1 LRGRSAVRR
10 GGLWKFLSF
19 STFSTLTSAGMERII
34 TFHENSK
41 KRQEGL
47 RREGKCPETPPG
59 AGNAPGGIVEHVD
72 ARRVRALAA
81 DRQGGRQEP
90 HAVRAGQARGRGHGV
105 NRAVEA
111 GAAVP
116 EGALGGGEGGVC
128 ERLCRAARRREERE
142 AERRE
147 REKKWRER
155 IAREVLDGVGG
166 GDHPEG
172 RPGARPAAEPDTAE
186 AVAELAE
193 YLQRMWRDL
202 GPLFAE
208 VYHGCDESK
217 CLYMNDT
224 VVCTF
229 LVVTMLRCRSRNAAD
244 GCRNSEGMA
253 GSMLYLSRQDWWP
266 RDEKFTTACTGTL
279 VYRTRKWDCAKVMEI
294 NASLV
299 KRLIKAKFFEKD
311 RVFGT
316 YYPLAVDAVHR
327 DERRN
332 GKGESLTKK
341 EKKTIALEAKLITK
355 TGMAVTVCSESVEP
369 YDDKKEKQDC
379 EINAFKRMAPVLR
392 RLMKKYP
399 LCLVGD
405 ALYGCDSVWR
415 ICEGYG
421 WKYITTFKEGRMSDV
436 YGNANLLFE
445 SGDCEVGD
453 LIKADGKPRAGT
465 MKWAVGVETNAPD
478 RYGINVI
485 WGKVSFVADLTKQG
499 KPKRPYVGM
508 FATNLPVMG
517 VDKADEI
524 FCWGRRRWNIEN
536 VFKEQKHGGL
546 GLKHRFVNATN
557 ANKTWYYL
565 MQIAWT
571 LWQMF
576 QRGFLLRLE
585 AGCRKMTQF
594 LWCED
599 MRTYIRHFGCAMLV
613 PRYRLMCRTH
623 L

>member
-1 LRGRSAVRR
+1 
-10 GGLWKFLSF
+10 
-19 STFSTLTSAGMERII
+19 M
-34 TFHENSK
+34 
-41 KRQEGL
+41 
-47 RREGKCPETPPG
+47 
-59 AGNAPGGIVEHVD
+59 
-72 ARRVRALAA
+72 
-81 DRQGGRQEP
+81 
-90 HAVRAGQARGRGHGV
+90 
-105 NRAVEA
+105 EA
-111 GAAVP
+111 GTAVP
-116 EGALGGGEGGVC
+116 EGAVGGGEGGVR

-147 REKKWRER
+147 RERQWRER
-155 IAREVLDGVGG
+155 AAREVLDGVEG

-172 RPGARPAAEPDTAE
+172 RPGVRPAEQPDVAE

-193 YLQRMWRDL
+193 YLQKTWNFL
-202 GPLFAE
+202 GPLFKE
-208 VYHGCDESK
+208 VYCGSDESK

-229 LVVTMLRCRSRNAAD
+229 IAVTMLRCRSRNAAD

-253 GSMLYLSRQDWWP
+253 ATMLYLSGQAWWP
-266 RDEKFTTACTGTL
+266 KDEKFTTACTGTL
-279 VYRTRKWDCAKVMEI
+279 VYRMRKWDCEKVKVI

-299 KRLIKAKFFEKD
+299 RHLINAKFFEKD
-311 RVFGT
+311 RLFGR
-316 YYPLAVDAVHR
+316 YYCIAVDAVHR

-355 TGMAVTVCSESVEP
+355 TGMAVTVCSEGVDP
-369 YDDKKEKQDC
+369 YDDTREKQDC

-392 RLMKKYP
+392 SLTKKYP

-436 YGNANLLFE
+436 YGNVRLLLE
-445 SGDCEVGD
+445 DGGCEGGE
-453 LIKADGKPRAGT
+453 LAKADWKPRFGT
-465 MKWAVGVETNAPD
+465 MKWVVGVETNAPD
-478 RYGINVI
+478 RYGINVVH
-485 WGKVSFVADLTKQG
+485 GTVSFLGDLTKKG
-499 KPKRPYVGM
+499 KQRKPYVGM
-508 FATNLPVMG
+508 FATNLPVKDG
-517 VDKADEI
+517 DAADEI

-536 VFKEQKHGGL
+536 VFKEQKHGGT

-594 LWCED
+594 LWCEEL
-599 MRTYIRHFGCAMLV
+599 RTYIRHFGCVMLV
-613 PRYRLMCRTH
+613 PRYRLMCRAH

>member
-1 LRGRSAVRR
+1 
-10 GGLWKFLSF
+10 
-19 STFSTLTSAGMERII
+19 MERII
-34 TFHENSK
+34 TYHENSK

-47 RREGKCPETPPG
+47 RSEGERPETPPG
-59 AGNAPGGIVEHVD
+59 AGNAPGGVAEHVD

-90 HAVRAGQARGRGHGV
+90 DAVRPGQARGRGHGV

-111 GAAVP
+111 GTAVH
-116 EGALGGGEGGVC
+116 EGAVGGGEGGVR

-142 AERRE
+142 AERRGRE
-147 REKKWRER
+147 RQWRER
-155 IAREVLDGVGG
+155 AAREVLDGVEG

-172 RPGARPAAEPDTAE
+172 RPGVRPAEQPDVAE

-193 YLQRMWRDL
+193 YLQKTWNFL
-202 GPLFAE
+202 GPLFKG
-208 VYHGCDESK
+208 VYCGSDESK

-229 LVVTMLRCRSRNAAD
+229 IAVTMLRCRSRNAAD

-253 GSMLYLSRQDWWP
+253 ASMLYLSGQAWWP
-266 RDEKFTTACTGTL
+266 KDEKFTTACTGTL
-279 VYRTRKWDCAKVMEI
+279 VYRMRKWDCEKVKVI

-299 KRLIKAKFFEKD
+299 RHLINAKFFEKD
-311 RVFGT
+311 RLFGR
-316 YYPLAVDAVHR
+316 YYCIAVDAVHR

-355 TGMAVTVCSESVEP
+355 TGMAVTVCSEGVDP
-369 YDDKKEKQDC
+369 YDDKREKQDC

-392 RLMKKYP
+392 KLMKKYP

-436 YGNANLLFE
+436 YGNVRLLLE
-445 SGDCEVGD
+445 GGGCEGGE
-453 LIKADGKPRAGT
+453 LAKADWKPRFGT
-465 MKWAVGVETNAPD
+465 MKWVVGVETNAPD
-478 RYGINVI
+478 RYGINVVH
-485 WGKVSFVADLTKQG
+485 GTVSFLGDLTKKG
-499 KPKRPYVGM
+499 KQRKPYVGM
-508 FATNLPVMG
+508 FATNLPVKD
-517 VDKADEI
+517 VDAADEI

-536 VFKEQKHGGL
+536 VFKEQKHGGT

-585 AGCRKMTQF
+585 AGCRKMTQV
-594 LWCED
+594 LWCEEL
-599 MRTYIRHFGCAMLV
+599 RTYIRHFGCVMLV
-613 PRYRLMCRTH
+613 PRYRLMCRAH

>member
-1 LRGRSAVRR
+1 MRR
-10 GGLWKFLSF
+10 GGPWKFLSF
-19 STFSTLTSAGMERII
+19 SSLFALTFPEMERII
-34 TFHENSK
+34 TYHENSK

-47 RREGKCPETPPG
+47 RLEGERPETPPR
-59 AGNAPGGIVEHVD
+59 AGNAPGGVAEHVD

-111 GAAVP
+111 GAAVT
-116 EGALGGGEGGVC
+116 EGALVEVGV
-128 ERLCRAARRREERE
+128 
-142 AERRE
+142 
-147 REKKWRER
+147 
-155 IAREVLDGVGG
+155 
-166 GDHPEG
+166 HPEG
-172 RPGARPAAEPDTAE
+172 RPGVRPAEQPDVAE
-186 AVAELAE
+186 AVAEFAE
-193 YLQRMWRDL
+193 YLQKAWKIL
-202 GPLFAE
+202 GPMFRE
-208 VYHGCDESK
+208 VYCGCDEGK

-229 LVVTMLRCRSRNAAD
+229 VAVTMLRCRSRNAAD

-253 GSMLYLSRQDWWP
+253 ASMLYLSGQAWWP
-266 RDEKFTTACTGTL
+266 KGEKFTTACTGTL
-279 VYRTRKWDCAKVMEI
+279 VYRMRKWDCEKVKVI

-299 KRLIKAKFFEKD
+299 KRLINAKFFERD
-311 RVFGT
+311 RVFGK

-341 EKKTIALEAKLITK
+341 ERKTIALEAKL
-355 TGMAVTVCSESVEP
+355 
-369 YDDKKEKQDC
+369 DDKKEKQDC

-392 RLMKKYP
+392 GLMKKHP

-436 YGNANLLFE
+436 YGNVSLLFKG
-445 SGDCEVGD
+445 GDCESGELV
-453 LIKADGKPRAGT
+453 KADGKPRTGT
-465 MKWAVGVETNAPD
+465 MKWVVGVETNAPD

-485 WGKVSFVADLTKQG
+485 WGKVSFIADLTRKG

-508 FATNLPVMG
+508 FATNLPVGG

-536 VFKEQKHGGL
+536 VFKEQKHGGF
-546 GLKHRFVNATN
+546 GLRHRFVNATN

-585 AGCRKMTQF
+585 AGCRKMTQA
-594 LWCED
+594 LWCEEI
-599 MRTYIRHFGCAMLV
+599 RTYIRHLGCILLV
-613 PRYRLMCRTH
+613 PRYKLMCRKN

>member
-1 LRGRSAVRR
+1 
-10 GGLWKFLSF
+10 
-19 STFSTLTSAGMERII
+19 MY
-34 TFHENSK
+34 HENSK

-47 RREGKCPETPPG
+47 RREGERPETPPG
-59 AGNAPGGIVEHVD
+59 AGNAPGGVAEHVD

-111 GAAVP
+111 GTAVP
-116 EGALGGGEGGVC
+116 EGAVGGGEGGVR
-128 ERLCRAARRREERE
+128 ERLCRDARRREERE

-147 REKKWRER
+147 RERQWRER
-155 IAREVLDGVGG
+155 AAREVLDGVEG

-172 RPGARPAAEPDTAE
+172 RPGVRPAEQPDVAE

-193 YLQRMWRDL
+193 YLQKTWNFL
-202 GPLFAE
+202 GPLFKE
-208 VYHGCDESK
+208 VYCGSDESK

-229 LVVTMLRCRSRNAAD
+229 IAVTMLRCRSRNAAD

-253 GSMLYLSRQDWWP
+253 ASMLYLSGQAWWP
-266 RDEKFTTACTGTL
+266 KDEKFTTACTGTL
-279 VYRTRKWDCAKVMEI
+279 VYRMRKWDCEKVKVI

-299 KRLIKAKFFEKD
+299 RHLINAKFFEKD
-311 RVFGT
+311 RLFGRF
-316 YYPLAVDAVHR
+316 YCIAVDAVHR

-332 GKGESLTKK
+332 GRGESLTKK

-355 TGMAVTVCSESVEP
+355 TGMAVTVCSEGVDP
-369 YDDKKEKQDC
+369 YDDTREKQDC

-392 RLMKKYP
+392 SLTKKYP

-436 YGNANLLFE
+436 YGNVRLLLE
-445 SGDCEVGD
+445 DGGCEGCE
-453 LIKADGKPRAGT
+453 LAKADWKPRFGT
-465 MKWAVGVETNAPD
+465 MKWVVGVETNAPD
-478 RYGINVI
+478 RYGINVVH
-485 WGKVSFVADLTKQG
+485 GTVSFLGDLTKKG
-499 KPKRPYVGM
+499 KQRKPYVGM
-508 FATNLPVMG
+508 FATNLPVKDG
-517 VDKADEI
+517 DAADEI

-536 VFKEQKHGGL
+536 VFKEQKHGGT

-594 LWCED
+594 LWCEEL
-599 MRTYIRHFGCAMLV
+599 RTYIRHFGCVMPV
-613 PRYRLMCRTH
+613 PRYRLMCRAH

>member
-1 LRGRSAVRR
+1 
-10 GGLWKFLSF
+10 
-19 STFSTLTSAGMERII
+19 MERII
-34 TFHENSK
+34 TYHENSK

-47 RREGKCPETPPG
+47 RREGERPETPPG
-59 AGNAPGGIVEHVD
+59 AGNAPGGIAEHVD

-116 EGALGGGEGGVC
+116 EGALGCGEGGVR

-147 REKKWRER
+147 RERQWRER
-155 IAREVLDGVGG
+155 AAREVLDGVEG

-172 RPGARPAAEPDTAE
+172 RPGVRPAEQPDVAE

-193 YLQRMWRDL
+193 YLQKAWNFL
-202 GPLFAE
+202 GPLFKE
-208 VYHGCDESK
+208 VYCGSDESK

-229 LVVTMLRCRSRNAAD
+229 IAVTMLRCRSCNAAN

-253 GSMLYLSRQDWWP
+253 ASMLYLSGQAWWP
-266 RDEKFTTACTGTL
+266 KDEKFTTACTGTL
-279 VYRTRKWDCAKVMEI
+279 VYRMRRWDCEKVKVV

-299 KRLIKAKFFEKD
+299 KRLINAKFFEKD
-311 RVFGT
+311 RVLGT

-332 GKGESLTKK
+332 GTGESLTKK

-355 TGMAVTVCSESVEP
+355 TGMAVTVCSEGVDP
-369 YDDKKEKQDC
+369 YDDTREKQDC

-392 RLMKKYP
+392 KLMKKYP

-421 WKYITTFKEGRMSDV
+421 WKYITTFKEGRMRDV
-436 YGNANLLFE
+436 CENVNLLFDG
-445 SGDCEVGD
+445 GDCEGGELV
-453 LIKADGKPRAGT
+453 KADWKPRFGT
-465 MKWAVGVETNAPD
+465 MKWVVGVETNAPD

-485 WGKVSFVADLTKQG
+485 RGTVSFLGDLTKKG
-499 KPKRPYVGM
+499 KQRKPYVGM
-508 FATNLPVMG
+508 FATNLPVKD
-517 VDKADEI
+517 VDAADEI

-536 VFKEQKHGGL
+536 VFKEQKHGGT
-546 GLKHRFVNATN
+546 GLKHRFVNTTN

-594 LWCED
+594 LWCEEL
-599 MRTYIRHFGCAMLV
+599 RTYIRHFGCVMLV
-613 PRYRLMCRTH
+613 PRYKLMCRAH

>member
-1 LRGRSAVRR
+1 
-10 GGLWKFLSF
+10 
-19 STFSTLTSAGMERII
+19 MERII
-34 TFHENSK
+34 TYHENSK

-47 RREGKCPETPPG
+47 RREGERPETPPG
-59 AGNAPGGIVEHVD
+59 AGNAPGGIAEHVD
-72 ARRVRALAA
+72 ARRVRTLAA

-116 EGALGGGEGGVC
+116 EGTVGGGEGGVR

-147 REKKWRER
+147 RERQWRER
-155 IAREVLDGVGG
+155 AAREVLDGVEG

-172 RPGARPAAEPDTAE
+172 RPGVRPAEQPDVAE

-193 YLQRMWRDL
+193 YLQKTWNFL
-202 GPLFAE
+202 GPLFKE
-208 VYHGCDESK
+208 VYCGSDESK

-229 LVVTMLRCRSRNAAD
+229 IAVTMLRCRSRNAAD

-253 GSMLYLSRQDWWP
+253 ASMLYLSGQAWWP
-266 RDEKFTTACTGTL
+266 KDEKFTTACTGTL
-279 VYRTRKWDCAKVMEI
+279 VYRMRKWDCEKVKVI

-299 KRLIKAKFFEKD
+299 RHLINAKFFEKD
-311 RVFGT
+311 RLFGR
-316 YYPLAVDAVHR
+316 YYCIAVDAVHR

-332 GKGESLTKK
+332 GTGESLTKK

-355 TGMAVTVCSESVEP
+355 TGMAVTVCSEGVDP
-369 YDDKKEKQDC
+369 YDDTREKQDC

-392 RLMKKYP
+392 KLMKKHP

-421 WKYITTFKEGRMSDV
+421 WKYVTTFKEGRMSDV
-436 YGNANLLFE
+436 YGDVSLLLK
-445 SGDCEVGD
+445 GGGCEGGELV
-453 LIKADGKPRAGT
+453 KADWKPRFGT
-465 MKWAVGVETNAPD
+465 MKWVVGVETNAPD

-485 WGKVSFVADLTKQG
+485 HGTVSFIGDLTKKG
-499 KPKRPYVGM
+499 KQRKPYVGM
-508 FATNLPVMG
+508 FATNLPVKD
-517 VDKADEI
+517 VDAADEI

-536 VFKEQKHGGL
+536 VFKEQKHGGT

-594 LWCED
+594 LWCEEL
-599 MRTYIRHFGCAMLV
+599 RTYIRHFGCVMLV
-613 PRYRLMCRTH
+613 PRYRLMCRAH

>member
-1 LRGRSAVRR
+1 MRR
-10 GGLWKFLSF
+10 GGPWKFLSF
-19 STFSTLTSAGMERII
+19 SSLFALTSREMERII

-47 RREGKCPETPPG
+47 RLEGERPETPPG
-59 AGNAPGGIVEHVD
+59 AGNAPGGIAEHVD

-116 EGALGGGEGGVC
+116 EGALGCGEGCVR
-128 ERLCRAARRREERE
+128 ERLCRAARRREERD
-142 AERRE
+142 AERLE
-147 REKKWRER
+147 REKQWREGV
-155 IAREVLDGVGG
+155 AREVLAGVEVGV
-166 GDHPEG
+166 HPEG
-172 RPGARPAAEPDTAE
+172 RPGVRPAEQPDVAE
-186 AVAELAE
+186 AVAEFAE
-193 YLQRMWRDL
+193 YLQKTWKIL
-202 GPLFAE
+202 GPMFRE
-208 VYHGCDESK
+208 VYCGCDEGK

-229 LVVTMLRCRSRNAAD
+229 VAVTMLRCRSRNAAD

-253 GSMLYLSRQDWWP
+253 ASMLYLSGQAWWP
-266 RDEKFTTACTGTL
+266 KGEKFTTACTGTL
-279 VYRTRKWDCAKVMEI
+279 VYRMRKWDCEKVKVI

-299 KRLIKAKFFEKD
+299 KRLINAKFFERD
-311 RVFGT
+311 RVFGK

-327 DERRN
+327 DERRS

-341 EKKTIALEAKLITK
+341 ERKTIALEAKLITK
-355 TGMAVTVCSESVEP
+355 SGMAVTVCSEGVDP

-392 RLMKKYP
+392 GLMKKHP

-436 YGNANLLFE
+436 YGNVSLLFKG
-445 SGDCEVGD
+445 GDCESGELV
-453 LIKADGKPRAGT
+453 KADGKPRTGT
-465 MKWAVGVETNAPD
+465 MKWVVGVETNAPD

-485 WGKVSFVADLTKQG
+485 WGKVSFIADLTRKG
-499 KPKRPYVGM
+499 KLKRPYVGM
-508 FATNLPVMG
+508 FATNLPVGG

-536 VFKEQKHGGL
+536 VFKEQKHGGF
-546 GLKHRFVNATN
+546 GLRHRFVNATN

-585 AGCRKMTQF
+585 AGCRKMTQV
-594 LWCED
+594 LWCEEI
-599 MRTYIRHFGCAMLV
+599 RTYIRHFGCVMLV